1 MAPTPK
7 KPNPVSQTTQRDA
20 TEGSVPKLAVQFQ
33 PFTKNTLCLTNV
45 SDPLQET
52 H

>member
-7 KPNPVSQTTQRDA
+7 KPYPIAHTTQRGA
-20 TEGSVPKLAVQFQ
+20 TECSVQMLAVQFQ
-33 PFTKNTLCLTNV
+33 PFTKDILCLTNV